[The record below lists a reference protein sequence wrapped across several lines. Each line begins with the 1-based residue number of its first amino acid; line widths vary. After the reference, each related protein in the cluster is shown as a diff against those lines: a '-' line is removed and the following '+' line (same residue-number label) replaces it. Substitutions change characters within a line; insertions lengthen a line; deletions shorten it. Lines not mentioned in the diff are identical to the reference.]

1 MNHPHQSGRSRMAV
15 IAGDLRVRK
24 EDRPEA
30 LYIANA
36 EVAGG
41 WHVSESD
48 QFEINRSIEGV

>member
-1 MNHPHQSGRSRMAV
+1 MAV

>member
-1 MNHPHQSGRSRMAV
+1 MSYPHQSGRSRVAG
-15 IAGDLRVRK
+15 IARAWQAK
-24 EDRPEA
+24 KDRPEA